1 MGFLRTGAN
10 NESWPDIQMLH
21 VAAHFGT
28 DLGNCYASIHDL
40 NREQVRTEKGLLS
53 LPQHHQFSV

>member
-28 DLGNCYASIHDL
+28 DLGNCYASIHNL
-40 NREQVRTEKGLLS
+40 NREQVRTAS
-53 LPQHHQFSV
+53 LIIIMVNDND